1 MGNRPDRLSLLAAAL
16 VVALVA
22 GACAAPP
29 ASSAPALAGSGA
41 VASPS
46 VSAAAS
52 PAPDASGDIAVA
64 LPTDLSAP
72 IPPIADAVAAFALPM
87 DAFDYAAAQD
97 PSLAA
102 SRQDVAASGVGLL
115 AKVQALVARQVP
127 TPSPSGAGAGPTV
140 DAAFA
145 SVRGGGPAVVVD
157 PPAVDGAGTNYATLG
172 AVTVLLGQTFNR
184 LAGGAVDAPAVS
196 GAGKATNGTATT
208 GLGMKV
214 KLADKTGDS
223 EFNLSADTVVVKD
236 VNGTAT
242 SYHQG
247 LGFGFKGRVC
257 PDASGVAE
265 FDAKMTLIGDA
276 ASGPGSSRELVATIR
291 LVVND
296 NGDVTS
302 SDISIRQT
310 AIEHPATGPRL
321 TLETT
326 EPMGLAFGPDGSVSA
341 TSNADGWATIVQRS
355 NAAQA
360 DVQRLALAASNDGI
374 RFAVGAIEGAAAYF
388 QGGGCI
394 RIDATAPGTVRP
406 GATTQIPVSV
416 THKLDGSAIAAKVV
430 VALKGAKSVSPDVI
444 AKAPGTVT
452 HVAGDKATKGTITL
466 TASRRRGRATL
477 DLTITADG
485 GYTVTG
491 GGPGIST
498 TGEIPDLTAPF
509 TLEGTGDGFTVTF
522 SYTPNPDGRGGAVT
536 YEGGG
541 SGFEMSG
548 SGTYTV
554 TGKEGGPLKL
564 VQTTDG
570 CVKGYGCK
578 TTTETMTLT
587 PVVAP

>member
-1 MGNRPDRLSLLAAAL
+1 MGRRPVQSCLLAMA
-16 VVALVA
+16 VGVAFIT
-22 GACAAPP
+22 GACA
-29 ASSAPALAGSGA
+29 SAPATPSPAGPST
-41 VASPS
+41 SP
-46 VSAAAS
+46 VGSAAAAS
-52 PAPDASGDIAVA
+52 LAPQASGDVQAA
-64 LPTDLSAP
+64 LPTDLTAS
-72 IPPIADAVAAFALPM
+72 IPPIDAAVASFSLPM
-87 DAFDYAAAQD
+87 DAFDYVASQD
-97 PSLAA
+97 PSLEA
-102 SRQDVAASGVGLL
+102 SRSDIIASGSGLL
-115 AKVQALVARQVP
+115 ANVSAEVATQIP
-127 TPSPSGAGAGPTV
+127 TPSPSPAGAAPQV
-140 DAAFA
+140 DAVLA
-145 SVRGGGPAVVVD
+145 SVRSDLHAPAAV
-157 PPAVDGAGTNYATLG
+157 PAADAPGTNYVTLG

-355 NAAQA
+355 NASQA

-466 TASRRRGRATL
+466 TASSRRGRATL